1 MSLLLTLECKQKII
15 FFKCISNSHCFI
27 SSLLIWNWTD
37 KYKYVHTH
45 PWFPWKPYPV
55 PDQNGQSLYP
65 LSDQQGPKTIPFGS
79 AHTYM
84 AYIRESA
91 PPPWDS
97 TKLESWAVHTFLK
110 NLTKYYMLSNSLH
123 NTCCT
128 FPLPNFSTASHQ
140 AEAAPGTVTVCAELY
155 GRWTSPSFTMP
166 VVFNRSSDSLDA
178 ALPLNWKTTNMIKIL
193 ILVIPLIKLQI
204 AACKKIHKGL
214 NYTSK

>member
-1 MSLLLTLECKQKII
+1 M
-15 FFKCISNSHCFI
+15 
-27 SSLLIWNWTD
+27 
-37 KYKYVHTH
+37 
-45 PWFPWKPYPV
+45 V
-55 PDQNGQSLYP
+55 PL
-65 LSDQQGPKTIPFGS
+65 KTIPSSRPKWAKCIPAFGPKRPKN
-79 AHTYM
+79 HTLWVSTYL
-84 AYIRESA
+84 YGLYKGVR
-91 PPPWDS
+91 PPPRDS

-123 NTCCT
+123 KTCCT

-178 ALPLNWKTTNMIKIL
+178 ALPLNQKTTNMIKIL

-204 AACKKIHKGL
+204 AAYKKIHKGL
-214 NYTSK
+214 NYTSE